1 MSSAAIGA
9 YTNFTFFFGLVQ
21 HLGSQSDLLHRSQL
35 QNAFCG
41 GCRPTVWRVGSRS
54 FLRSEPCICRIVG
67 ALAAQF
73 YSESWRKTGRI
84 RLHLTTIKFISMQL
98 NRIILY
104 LMLALSLASCRKDTD
119 DISLRDITYQPPVV
133 RVNGKLTGQVVD
145 AEGNPVANAQV
156 RVGQQTAQT
165 NELGLFFFN
174 DIALNAAGTFIQA
187 QASGYFPGSTRF
199 FPRPN
204 ASNIVRIG
212 LIPRTYADQ
221 ISATSGGTVSLSNG
235 AKVTLPANGIVD
247 AAGNNYSGSVQV
259 AMFWINPDAD
269 NLHDL
274 MPGNLQGVDRNN
286 REVSMATWGMMAVEL
301 FSPDG
306 QKLQIKPGEK
316 AVLTFPLPAA
326 YRAQAPGSMPLWY
339 FDETLGLWI
348 EEGQA
353 RLQGNTY
360 VGEVGHFSFWNVD
373 APFPLIDITGV
384 ININGQPAGSTLV
397 VIRVD
402 GLNSVGSGF
411 TNTEGVFAGKVPKN
425 QVLTVQVMSACNN
438 VVASINIG
446 PFADNT
452 DVGTLNFSLT
462 GPTNSVVSGQLL
474 NCDGEPVTEGAVYIS
489 WSGNQQFIAVGDDGQ
504 FSVTLQHCGATSY
517 TLWAV
522 DFENQYIADEEIYTF
537 TNSPQDLG
545 DIEVCDTPFVGFMQL
560 TAFNQMEFNLNLVTV
575 TSDEFSFDS
584 LAAPQ
589 LFYRIQGLS
598 NPGNTADLF
607 ALNLRAPLVPGT
619 YTGQALFA
627 DGYLSNLIN
636 TQGPLTVSCAYPC
649 QDITVII
656 TEAGP
661 NSGDVISGTFSGV
674 VTGFGSGAVFEFP
687 VSGSFSVL
695 RP

>member
-1 MSSAAIGA
+1 
-9 YTNFTFFFGLVQ
+9 
-21 HLGSQSDLLHRSQL
+21 
-35 QNAFCG
+35 
-41 GCRPTVWRVGSRS
+41 
-54 FLRSEPCICRIVG
+54 
-67 ALAAQF
+67 
-73 YSESWRKTGRI
+73 
-84 RLHLTTIKFISMQL
+84 
-98 NRIILY
+98 
-104 LMLALSLASCRKDTD
+104 MLALSLASCRKDTD
-119 DISLRDITYQPPVV
+119 DINLRDITYQPPVV

-145 AEGNPVANAQV
+145 VEGRPVANAQV
-156 RVGQQTAQT
+156 SIGQQTMQT

-187 QASGYFPGSTRF
+187 QAAGYFPGSTRF
-199 FPRPN
+199 FPKPN
-204 ASNIVRIG
+204 ASNVVRIG

-259 AMFWINPDAD
+259 AMFWIDPSAD
-269 NLHDL
+269 NLHDI

-326 YRAQAPGSMPLWY
+326 YRAQAPGSIPLWY

-360 VGEVGHFSFWNVD
+360 VGEVGHFSFWNCD

-397 VIRVD
+397 IIRVD

-411 TNTEGVFAGKVPKN
+411 TNTDGAFSGKVPKN

-438 VVASINIG
+438 VMASINIG

-452 DVGTLNFSLT
+452 DVGTLNFTLN
-462 GPTNSVVSGQLL
+462 GPTNSVISGQLL
-474 NCDGEPVTEGAVYIS
+474 DCDGAAVTEGAVYVS

-504 FSVTLQHCGATSY
+504 FSVTIEHCGATTY

-522 DFENQYIADEEIYTF
+522 DFENQYITNEETYNF
-537 TNSPQDLG
+537 TNAPQDLG
-545 DIEVCDTPFVGFMQL
+545 EIEVCDTPFVGFMQL
-560 TAFNQMEFNLNLVTV
+560 TAFGQQDYNLSLVTV
-575 TSDEFSFDS
+575 FTEEYNFDS
-584 LAAPQ
+584 LAVPQ
-589 LFYRIQGLS
+589 LYYTIQGLS
-598 NPGNTADLF
+598 NPGNVADRF
-607 ALNLRAPLVPGT
+607 AINLRAPLVAGT
-619 YTGQALFA
+619 YTGQALFV
-627 DGYLSNLIN
+627 DGYLNNITTVN
-636 TQGPLTVSCAYPC
+636 TPLTIGCGYPC
-649 QDITVII
+649 QDVTVTI

-661 NSGDVISGTFSGV
+661 NSGDVISGTFSGIIMGYGNGTV
-674 VTGFGSGAVFEFP
+674 IEFP
-687 VSGSFSVL
+687 VTGSFSVL

>member
-1 MSSAAIGA
+1 
-9 YTNFTFFFGLVQ
+9 
-21 HLGSQSDLLHRSQL
+21 
-35 QNAFCG
+35 
-41 GCRPTVWRVGSRS
+41 
-54 FLRSEPCICRIVG
+54 
-67 ALAAQF
+67 
-73 YSESWRKTGRI
+73 
-84 RLHLTTIKFISMQL
+84 MQL
-98 NRIILY
+98 NRIILF

-145 AEGNPVANAQV
+145 ADGNPVANAQV
-156 RVGQQTAQT
+156 NVGQQTAQT

-174 DIALNAAGTFIQA
+174 DIALNATGTFVQA

-221 ISATSGGTVSLSNG
+221 VSASSGGTVSLSNG

-259 AMFWINPDAD
+259 AMFWINPAAD
-269 NLHDL
+269 NLHDI
-274 MPGNLQGVDRNN
+274 MPGNLQGIDRNN

-316 AVLTFPLPAA
+316 AILTFPLPAE

-339 FDETLGLWI
+339 FDENLGLWI

-373 APFPLIDITGV
+373 FPFPLIDITGV
-384 ININGQPAGSTLV
+384 ININGLPAGSKLV

-402 GLNSVGSGF
+402 GLNSVGSGY
-411 TNTEGVFAGKVPKN
+411 TNTEGVFSGKVPQN
-425 QVLTVQVMSACNN
+425 QVLTVQVMGACNN
-438 VVASINIG
+438 VMASLNIG
-446 PFADNT
+446 PFAENT
-452 DVGTLNFSLT
+452 DVGTLNFTLS
-462 GPTNSVVSGQLL
+462 GPTNSVISGQLL
-474 NCDGEPVTEGAVYIS
+474 NCDGEPVTEGAVYFR
-489 WSGNQQFIAVGDDGQ
+489 WLGNEQFVAVGDDGQ
-504 FSVTLQHCGATSY
+504 FSATLQHCGATSY

-522 DFENQYIADEEIYTF
+522 DFENQYIADEETYNF
-537 TNSPQDLG
+537 NSGPQDLG
-545 DIEVCDTPFVGFMQL
+545 EIEVCDSPFVGFMEL
-560 TAFNQMEFNLNLVTV
+560 TLFNQTTINLGLVTL
-575 TSDEFSFDS
+575 TSQEISFDS

-589 LFYRIQGLS
+589 HFKRIQGVS
-598 NPGNTADLF
+598 NPSNTADRF
-607 ALNLRAPLVPGT
+607 ALYLRAPLALGT
-619 YTGQALFA
+619 YTGETLFA

-636 TQGPLTVSCAYPC
+636 TQGPISVNCAYAC
-649 QDITVII
+649 QEITVTL
-656 TEAGP
+656 TEVGP
-661 NSGDVISGTFSGV
+661 NSGDVISGTFSGII
-674 VTGFGSGAVFEFP
+674 TGFGSGSVFEFP
-687 VSGSFSVL
+687 ISGSFSVL